1 MAVSDSVMS
10 AMRSKLNVT
19 WDSDV
24 TDERLELVVEMVTP
38 ALAARLGYESD
49 HEFTSADGE
58 AWTLFLNACLYEF
71 SDALDDFWTNYGAA
85 IRACRLLNVGG
96 SWDGASSD
104 GVDPSD
110 GGDSDAQG

>member
-24 TDERLELVVEMVTP
+24 TDERLELVADMVTP

-58 AWTLFLNACLYEF
+58 GWGLFLNACLYEF
-71 SDALDDFWTNYGAA
+71 SDALDDFWVNYGAA

-96 SWDGASSD
+96 DWD
-104 GVDPSD
+104 
-110 GGDSDAQG
+110 GDSDAQG

>member
-24 TDERLELVVEMVTP
+24 TDERLELVADMVSP
-38 ALAARLGYESD
+38 ALAARLGYESG

-110 GGDSDAQG
+110 GGEPDAQG